1 MTLQHLFN
9 QILPFST
16 SHEPDNHTLPFSSS
30 RENLG
35 LKYTTSQRSGLNVD
49 AHQQPISGSASTTM
63 GVMADTKTDQF
74 ELRQLRGHQHK
85 PSTAQ
90 RSVHQQQHHHHVH
103 GQQQGR
109 HPAPFDDTLINSVQS
124 AVEDLGVSSPLPS
137 RKTTQ
142 GSWKPEQTVTPAARV
157 DVVRAKVLALLRQR
171 FLIHEYTIPRL
182 FVVLPVDSADT
193 LVNDNIGMPAGA
205 GIGAGAG
212 TGTGVFQE
220 PSPCRYRLYFLC
232 ECNASFTL
240 PLGSGLNHL
249 HIAKH
254 PGYDIEPGRE
264 DEFFRRYGTLVLM
277 LLIFLRHGYD
287 PSDESPPN
295 SSKSAPPK
303 HSKDDPQFTDT
314 KEALLKRVNRIET
327 LKAADLPDAIARQ
340 VEQRVDGMIAYL
352 EQLRMNHQE
361 SSSSTEHIDTSSGAG
376 MDTQADDHKSPTD
389 SLENQPLQG
398 ITSLADLHQ
407 LYSFI
412 GLATVSKRV
421 QSGQLANLYRISNV
435 RGQVSWVCVYH
446 YRWTFLEKNIDD
458 FEHWIVTRRG
468 HFDKQ
473 TGSVSMTLVSRAN
486 TRTFC
491 SWIANKVAPSLV
503 EVHLKLGWKFGKKDL
518 WRLAN
523 AFASSTV
530 TVLSLDGC
538 SFAGTSSYKSIH
550 KKYDPILHL
559 LTHGQLRSLELQ
571 RFPSMFSRLSSKAV
585 KATSLRRLELGPG
598 MTIDVRDRESFSQF
612 IKSCSSLQELI
623 LPGFPASGLH
633 MQAIITGA
641 RATTSL
647 VTLDLS
653 NSEMDEGA
661 AIILAQGLFNSH
673 ICHLDLSKNEKLSD
687 IGAARIIRAIGPRLA
702 SLKMAQTGFGDL
714 AAVALSKSMDG
725 ISITSTLQN
734 QLMMQHRLDIAAL
747 TAGHRPGL
755 RIKQDPML
763 MTTALKPQAIK
774 EKIQSAGCLVY
785 LDIED
790 NDCTAK
796 GFRALAHV
804 KSQLYF
810 VYLNLAGSGGLED
823 DDCAAIL
830 DHVASAEL
838 RTLRLSCTGFGDRSA
853 QALTR
858 SFSRFQDFTSE
869 SGPLGRE
876 SRICQLEELD
886 LHGCPISYEGFSALS
901 EGLCQAQVSSRLKNL
916 DLGHCGGLGD
926 EMAYDLLK
934 GILLPNGSERMS
946 IVSELSWH
954 RRVDPSSQSL
964 MDMAHILRRGSSV
977 GGRDVFESRGG
988 GNLGAENRAR
998 RGVEVSGS
1006 DRPLALLVRS
1016 DSTPVMPLSRSGV
1029 FDNPLNVPLEG
1040 SAVQLDLHPPKTILP
1055 LPHGFFANLRQLDF
1069 KSTQIGDSTA
1079 WQLAQALIQPWITIA
1094 SLTLLEPT
1102 AMTAQG
1108 MCWIVEALCDNTT
1121 VQDFAIGKS
1130 NLARQSDAELFGSSL
1145 VNLMEMNKRIRSLT
1159 VLGAP
1164 FGSVAK
1170 GLLLNQSLHSIYII
1184 RSRGQPDDVHLMGQ
1198 ALSFNRSLLIFWM
1211 GGSDESLL
1219 GVSAEQ
1225 QNNQDPGDPVSVSP
1239 SFHQQQQRQLQ
1250 QQPHQEQE
1258 QQHENM
1264 YRNFHLLHQQEEQ
1277 QQRQRM
1283 RQRSSMGHGQSMSQ
1297 KLGEA
1302 LKSKFSIPSREPRSQ
1317 TNTTHPRQYP
1327 TGTSPRTMTRV
1338 VTGVNDDTGIPT
1350 SSPWTRNPIMEGI
1363 RRNHSL
1369 IKVTVDILSS
1379 PAGHPMGGARAG
1391 RPGGLYRSATRGTGG
1406 ARNSMATDITPQE
1419 QAQWLQQ
1426 QQVDKI
1432 IYSNRKNLRE
1442 RARIGW
1448 EELKLLGVDEDV
1460 IREVFAD
1467 LF

>member
-1 MTLQHLFN
+1 MALQHLFN
-9 QILPFST
+9 IITPST
-16 SHEPDNHTLPFSSS
+16 NTRNSLNHS
-30 RENLG
+30 
-35 LKYTTSQRSGLNVD
+35 TSQRSGLNVD
-49 AHQQPISGSASTTM
+49 LRSVGLSASPSRTTP
-63 GVMADTKTDQF
+63 GVIADTRTDQF
-74 ELRQLRGHQHK
+74 ELNQLGGHQRT

-90 RSVHQQQHHHHVH
+90 RSVHHHHQHHDHQHS
-103 GQQQGR
+103 QPTSR
-109 HPAPFDDTLINSVQS
+109 PFDSSPLDRMQN
-124 AVEDLGVSSPLPS
+124 AVDDLAVSSPPLSP
-137 RKTTQ
+137 KVPAPQ
-142 GSWKPEQTVTPAARV
+142 GSWKPEQTVTTTIHHDAAQV
-157 DVVRAKVLALLRQR
+157 DVVRAKVLTLLQQR

-182 FVVLPVDSADT
+182 FVVLPVESTDP
-193 LVNDNIGMPAGA
+193 LVNSNTNMSEAPAT
-205 GIGAGAG
+205 GAG
-212 TGTGVFQE
+212 TETGTGTATGTATDQE
-220 PSPCRYRLYFLC
+220 LPRCRYRLYFLC
-232 ECNASFTL
+232 ECSASFTL

-254 PGYDIEPGRE
+254 PGYEIEPGRE
-264 DEFFRRYGTLVLM
+264 NEFFRRYGMLVLM

-287 PSDESPPN
+287 PSDESPPS

-303 HSKDDPQFTDT
+303 HSKDDPQFTEA
-314 KEALLKRVNRIET
+314 KEALLKRVNRIST

-340 VEQRVDGMIAYL
+340 VEHKVDSMIAYL
-352 EQLRMNHQE
+352 EQLRMADHQE
-361 SSSSTEHIDTSSGAG
+361 SSNFTNNTDNGDTPSGVE
-376 MDTQADDHKSPTD
+376 MDTEADDNKLPLAS
-389 SLENQPLQG
+389 SLEDQQIQG
-398 ITSLADLHQ
+398 ITSLSDLHQ
-407 LYSFI
+407 LYSFL
-412 GLATVSKRV
+412 GLSAVTKRV
-421 QSGQLANLYRISNV
+421 QSGQLGNLYRISNV

-491 SWIANKVAPSLV
+491 SWITNKVAPSLV

-523 AFASSTV
+523 ALACSTV

-538 SFAGTSSYKSIH
+538 SFAGHSSYMNVH

-559 LTHGQLRSLELQ
+559 LSHGQLRSLELQ

-598 MTIDVRDRESFSQF
+598 MTIDARDRESFSQL
-612 IKSCSSLQELI
+612 IKSCSTLQELI
-623 LPGFPASGLH
+623 LPAFPGTGLH
-633 MQAIITGA
+633 MQAIMTGA

-673 ICHLDLSKNEKLSD
+673 ICHLDLSRNEQLSD

-702 SLKMAQTGFGDL
+702 SLKMAQTGFGDM

-725 ISITSTLQN
+725 ISITSTLQD

-747 TAGHRPGL
+747 TAGHRPI
-755 RIKQDPML
+755 RIKAQDPML
-763 MTTALKPQAIK
+763 VTTELKAQVIK
-774 EKIQSAGCLVY
+774 EKIQSAGCLIY

-790 NDCTAK
+790 NECSAK

-810 VYLNLAGSGGLED
+810 VYLNLSGSKGLED
-823 DDCAAIL
+823 EECAAIL
-830 DHVASAEL
+830 DHVASAEM
-838 RTLRLSCTGFGDRSA
+838 RTLRLSCTGFGDLSA

-858 SFSRFQDFTSE
+858 SFSRFQEFTRE

-876 SRICQLEELD
+876 SGICQLEELD
-886 LHGCPISYEGFSALS
+886 LHGCPISIDGFAVLS
-901 EGLCQAQVSSRLKNL
+901 EGLHRAGVSSRLKNL
-916 DLGHCGGLGD
+916 DLGHCGGLED
-926 EMAYDLLK
+926 ETAYELLK
-934 GILLPNGSERMS
+934 GILLPNGSERMT
-946 IVSELSWH
+946 ILSELSWH
-954 RRVDPSSQSL
+954 RRVDHGSQSL
-964 MDMAHILRRGSSV
+964 MDMASLLKRGTTF
-977 GGRDVFESRGG
+977 GGRDTLSENRGG
-988 GNLGAENRAR
+988 GPLGAENRNR
-998 RGVEVSGS
+998 RRIEVPGS

-1016 DSTPVMPLSRSGV
+1016 DSTPVMPSSRSGV
-1029 FDNPLNVPLEG
+1029 FDSPLADGTP
-1040 SAVQLDLHPPKTILP
+1040 VQVNMHPPRTVLP

-1079 WQLAQALIQPWITIA
+1079 WLLAQALIQPWVIIS

-1102 AMTAQG
+1102 SMTSQG
-1108 MCWIVEALCDNTT
+1108 MCWIVEAMCENSS

-1130 NLARQSDAELFGSSL
+1130 NLALPLDVDLFGSSL

-1184 RSRGQPDDVHLMGQ
+1184 RSLGHPDDVQLMGQ

-1211 GGSDESLL
+1211 GGTDKSLL
-1219 GVSAEQ
+1219 GGGGGAAGGGATEQSNQERQEQ
-1225 QNNQDPGDPVSVSP
+1225 QQEP
-1239 SFHQQQQRQLQ
+1239 QQQQQ
-1250 QQPHQEQE
+1250 QN
-1258 QQHENM
+1258 ENM
-1264 YRNFHLLHQQEEQ
+1264 YRNFHLFHQQEEQ
-1277 QQRQRM
+1277 QK
-1283 RQRSSMGHGQSMSQ
+1283 RQRSGHYLSMSPGQSMSQ
-1297 KLGEA
+1297 KIGDA
-1302 LKSKFSIPSREPRSQ
+1302 LKSKFSVPSSHNYSSSDTANSRQPQQSQ
-1317 TNTTHPRQYP
+1317 HP
-1327 TGTSPRTMTRV
+1327 SMNSRTMTRA
-1338 VTGVNDDTGIPT
+1338 VTGTNDDTGLPT
-1350 SSPWTRNPIMEGI
+1350 PSAAPWTRNPIMEGI

-1369 IKVTVDILSS
+1369 IKVTVDIFPPPVS
-1379 PAGHPMGGARAG
+1379 RTG
-1391 RPGGLYRSATRGTGG
+1391 RPGVGSGGGPSRSAAVQGTSG
-1406 ARNSMATDITPQE
+1406 RTSMAVELSPQE
-1419 QAQWLQQ
+1419 QAHWLQQ

-1432 IYSNRKNLRE
+1432 IYANRKNLRE